1 MYRALKQEAAR
12 APAGNR
18 REQQRTLDRFRQEYN
33 DARVGGILRP
43 RGGGRLAAIPFRK
56 HLKY

>member
-43 RGGGRLAAIPFRK
+43 RGAVDSRRFPSRST
-56 HLKY
+56 

>member
-18 REQQRTLDRFRQEYN
+18 REQQRTLDRFRQEHN
-33 DARVGGILRP
+33 DVRVGGILRS
-43 RGGGRLAAIPFRK
+43 RGAIALRRFPTRST
-56 HLKY
+56 